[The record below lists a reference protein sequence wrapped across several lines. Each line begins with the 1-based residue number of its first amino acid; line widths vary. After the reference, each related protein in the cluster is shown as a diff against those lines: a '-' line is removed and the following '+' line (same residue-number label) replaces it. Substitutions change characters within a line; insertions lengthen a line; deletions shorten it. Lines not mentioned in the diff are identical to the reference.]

1 MELIEK
7 KISSE
12 LIFDGKIVHLYKDTV
27 ELPNGKEATRE
38 VIRHVG
44 AVGVIP
50 VTDNGEVI
58 LVKQF
63 RYPFGEVLTEIPAGK
78 LDSKDEDIVEAAKR
92 ELREE
97 TGVTAE
103 RLFFIGDLYPS
114 CAILDEVIHLF
125 LAEGLSYGDCDPDD
139 DEFLNVVK
147 VPLAKALT
155 DVLTDK
161 IRDSKT
167 QVAILKAAMLVR
179 DRKFEE
185 DLEGYANEAEL

>member
-1 MELIEK
+1 MEFKELNEK
-7 KISSE
+7 KLTSK
-12 LIFDGKIVHLYKDTV
+12 LIFDGKVVHLYKDTV
-27 ELPNGKEATRE
+27 ELPNGKEAVRE

-50 VTDNGEVI
+50 ITDKGEVI

-63 RYPFGEVLTEIPAGK
+63 RYPFDTVLTEIPAGK
-78 LDSKDEDIVEAAKR
+78 LDSKDEDVIEAAMR

-97 TGVTAE
+97 TGVTAGS
-103 RLFFIGDLYPS
+103 LTFIGDLIPS

-125 LAEGLSYGDCDPDD
+125 VAEELSYGDCDPDD

-147 VPLAKALT
+147 IPLSDALRY
-155 DVLTDK
+155 VMQGK

-167 QVAILKAAMLVR
+167 QVAILKAAFLVK
-179 DRKFEE
+179 DKNIEK
-185 DLEGYANEAEL
+185 DLGGYLI

>member
-1 MELIEK
+1 MEIKELTEK
-7 KISSE
+7 KLTSE

-50 VTDNGEVI
+50 VTDNGEFI

-78 LDSKDEDIVEAAKR
+78 LDSKDEDIIEAVKR

-103 RLFFIGDLYPS
+103 ELYFLGDLIPS

-125 LAEGLSYGDCDPDD
+125 MAKGLSYGDCDPDD
-139 DEFLNVVK
+139 DEFLNVVR
-147 VPLAKALT
+147 VPIMEAVG
-155 DVLTDK
+155 DVMEGK

-167 QVAILKAAMLVR
+167 QVAILKASMFLR
-179 DRKFEE
+179 IKE
-185 DLEGYANEAEL
+185 LEKDMENEA

>member
-1 MELIEK
+1 MKGIAMELTEK
-7 KISSE
+7 KLKSE

-50 VTDNGEVI
+50 VTENGEFI

-78 LDSKDEDIVEAAKR
+78 LDSKDEDIIEAVKR

-103 RLFFIGDLYPS
+103 ELYFLGDLIPS

-125 LAEGLSYGDCDPDD
+125 MAKGLSYGDCDPDD
-139 DEFLNVVK
+139 DEFLNVVR
-147 VPLAKALT
+147 VPIMEAVG
-155 DVLTDK
+155 DVMEGK

-167 QVAILKAAMLVR
+167 QVAILKASMFVR
-179 DRKFEE
+179 IKE
-185 DLEGYANEAEL
+185 LEKDMENEA